1 MMLSKRPAAL
11 AAGLTVL
18 IAALCAL
25 LLALPG
31 ETITTVYVNDLLIF
45 LDGAHRIASGQVPNR
60 DFHTPL
66 GPLTFYLPALGYW
79 LSGNL
84 GGAMPTG
91 MALLILGL
99 APVTAHVLTSRLRP
113 VIAFPFGAF
122 IILIL
127 AVPMNLGE
135 SIAALSFAMFYNR
148 IGWAALAILLVMYL
162 RPEQARPR
170 QEMLDALCSSVLTL
184 VMLYTKVTY
193 GLVALV
199 FLAFLLLDRQQ
210 RRWAALAFGLT
221 LVTGLIVEV
230 FWRSSMAHLADLLL
244 TSKVSGARGHVD
256 LVLGFLRHLADYV
269 MFAMLAALAL
279 WRTRSVRDL
288 LFFGFC
294 AVPGL
299 LIMNQNSQP
308 WGIITLHAGAAVAA
322 EMLMRLAGQ
331 GGEVQ
336 PALQGAVPER
346 RPSLAL
352 GAPLLLLALL
362 LPTTVHCLMAL
373 GLHAS
378 LGVAQAG
385 ERFGMPNFDRVRLA
399 QLWSPGDHSFSSGY
413 LASLQDGA
421 RALADLEIKPNRVSV
436 LDFVSPFSAGLGLAP
451 PQGDSAWLHWGRNVN
466 AAHFLSPEELFH
478 GVEVLMVPKWGI
490 NNIPLID
497 LYGTY
502 ISRAFDPVRETE
514 FWTVYRKRERQAGG

>member
-1 MMLSKRPAAL
+1 MSRKPRSAPVT
-11 AAGLTVL
+11 GLILTM
-18 IAALCAL
+18 AALCAL

-31 ETITTVYVNDLLIF
+31 QTITTVYVNDLLIF

-66 GPLTFYLPALGYW
+66 GPLTFYLPAIGYW
-79 LSGNL
+79 LSGHL
-84 GGAMPTG
+84 GGTMPVG

-99 APVTAHVLTSRLRP
+99 APAAAHILSSRLRP
-113 VIAFPFGAF
+113 VIALPFGAF
-122 IILIL
+122 VILIL
-127 AVPMNLGE
+127 AAPMNLGE

-162 RPEQARPR
+162 RPQQARPR
-170 QEMLDALCSSVLTL
+170 QEMLDALCAALLTL
-184 VMLYTKVTY
+184 AMLYTKVTY
-193 GLVALV
+193 GIVALA
-199 FLAFLLLDRQQ
+199 FLVFLLLDARQ
-210 RRWAALAFGLT
+210 RRWAALAIALT
-221 LVTGLIVEV
+221 LFAGLIIEV
-230 FWRSSMAHLADLLL
+230 FWRASIAHLSDLLL
-244 TSKVSGARGHVD
+244 TSRVSGARGLVD
-256 LVLGFLRHLADYV
+256 AVLGFLRHLADYV
-269 MFAMLAALAL
+269 MFVMLAALAL
-279 WRTRSVRDL
+279 WRTRSLRDL

-294 AVPGL
+294 AGPGL

-322 EMLMRLAGQ
+322 EMLMRSVEGSREAQ
-331 GGEVQ
+331 SVS
-336 PALQGAVPER
+336 QGAIPER
-346 RPSLAL
+346 PPLAL

-362 LPTTVHCLMAL
+362 LPTTAHCFMAL

-378 LGVAQAG
+378 LAMAQAG

-399 QLWSPGDHSFSSGY
+399 RLWSPGDNPFSSGY

-421 RALADLEIKPNRVSV
+421 RALTDLDGKPSRVSV

-466 AAHFLSPEELFH
+466 DVHFLLPEELFQ
-478 GVEVLMVPKWGI
+478 GVQVLMVPKWGI
-490 NNIPLID
+490 NNVPLID

-502 ISRAFDPVRETE
+502 ISSEFEPVRETA
-514 FWTVYRKRERQAGG
+514 FWTVYRKRERQTGG